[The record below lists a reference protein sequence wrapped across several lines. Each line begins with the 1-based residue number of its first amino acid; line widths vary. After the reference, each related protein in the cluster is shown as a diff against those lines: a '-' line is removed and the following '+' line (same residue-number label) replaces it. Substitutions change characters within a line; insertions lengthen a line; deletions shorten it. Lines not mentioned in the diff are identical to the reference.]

1 MALGC
6 SQILGIDFTNA
17 FALVVNDITF
27 HLMLSRKIIKTLSTR
42 IIDVKTAFLYRELGD
57 EIYMETAV
65 GYVEHG
71 YKIEENE
78 VFILDKGIH
87 GLVQAAQ
94 HYWKNFIISMEKFG
108 FVLSKADPCFMYRET
123 RKAFA

>member
-1 MALGC
+1 M
-6 SQILGIDFTNA
+6 
-17 FALVVNDITF
+17 
-27 HLMLSRKIIKTLSTR
+27 
-42 IIDVKTAFLYRELGD
+42 KTAFLYKELGD

-94 HYWKNFIISMEKFG
+94 QYWENFIISMEKFG
-108 FVLSKADPCFMYRET
+108 FVLSKADPCFMYRENKKGICMMSIYVDDNFMVGHKEALDEQLT
-123 RKAFA
+123 KSNLHLT